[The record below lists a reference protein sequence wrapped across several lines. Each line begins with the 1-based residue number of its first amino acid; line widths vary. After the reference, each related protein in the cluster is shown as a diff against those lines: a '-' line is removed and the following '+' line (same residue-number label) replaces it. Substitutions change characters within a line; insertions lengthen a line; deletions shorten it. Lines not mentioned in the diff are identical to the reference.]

1 MSGDVVNYRDTTT
14 SLNKR
19 KIANQVLKRPANY
32 TSCVNAAP
40 ACWAPAQ
47 YHWQLSVILYRLAS
61 TRINTFPGP
70 SDSSRKLAFGCLCHR
85 SSSKQALSKAEQLLG
100 LFQFNGERVTGTLCQ
115 CCPGP
120 GPPMGA
126 HMQLEPSH
134 NTYPTTIFCE
144 CELSLK
150 QMCQGDRD
158 VNKNFNVSSSVTLC
172 PARAPGSRRPCTG
185 HWHHHTTYPI
195 R

>member
-61 TRINTFPGP
+61 IRINTFP
-70 SDSSRKLAFGCLCHR
+70 SERIFK
-85 SSSKQALSKAEQLLG
+85 E
-100 LFQFNGERVTGTLCQ
+100 NG
-115 CCPGP
+115 
-120 GPPMGA
+120 
-126 HMQLEPSH
+126 
-134 NTYPTTIFCE
+134 FW
-144 CELSLK
+144 LSLAQIELK
-150 QMCQGDRD
+150 T
-158 VNKNFNVSSSVTLC
+158 SSL
-172 PARAPGSRRPCTG
+172 
-185 HWHHHTTYPI
+185 
-195 R
+195 